1 MLSTSS
7 NIEKQNIPRYGVVM
21 FLVLLVA
28 MPKVDIIKLPFSQ
41 GYPGIRIE
49 DLLLLFCLI
58 IYLLLKIQKL
68 TFSTTEFPG
77 GRALIILLLYILSS
91 GFLLKQLF
99 DTPNFIILIRWIEY
113 FFVYTVIFYML
124 KVRLR
129 ELELFFIIYVLLNFF
144 VSILQIFHIVG
155 GFRSYE
161 YVESLISPFGIT
173 AGTWELS
180 NTLNLIFFVLLV
192 KLLSENRLK
201 MVFFFL
207 IFSLIFMIF
216 IQKKMP
222 FAVYLISTMWLF
234 HKRKIIPFYFS
245 VFIGL
250 AIFIGVLFFSDLG
263 SKFLLIFNKENLD
276 YFVAILKDSVQSTE
290 ITHEYSFVTPGSE
303 NISRTL
309 SFRLML
315 WSVALSNY
323 FHSPLTILLGTGVGS
338 AGLYV
343 DGMWT
348 RLLAELGILGLIFYF
363 YWLSALVK
371 KNEYAL
377 ILIFIVVMNGLTL
390 DTFSSS
396 KIMGCLFLSLRYIE
410 LKFPRFDARYAMKK
424 I

>member
-1 MLSTSS
+1 MLSTSP
-7 NIEKQNIPRYGVVM
+7 NIEKQNIPRYGIVM
-21 FLVLLVA
+21 LLVLLVA
-28 MPKVDIIKLPFSQ
+28 MPKVDIIKLPFSH

-49 DLLLLFCLI
+49 DLLILFCLI
-58 IYLLLKIQKL
+58 IYLLSKIKKL
-68 TFSTTEFPG
+68 TFSTTEVPG

-99 DTPNFIILIRWIEY
+99 YTPDFIILVRWIEY
-113 FFVYTVIFYML
+113 FFVYTVISYVL

-144 VSILQIFHIVG
+144 VSILQMFHIVG

-173 AGTWELS
+173 GGTWELS
-180 NTLNLIFFVLLV
+180 NTLNLVFFVLLV
-192 KLLSENRLK
+192 KILSENRLK

-250 AIFIGVLFFSDLG
+250 AIFIGVLFFSNLG

-276 YFVAILKDSVQSTE
+276 YFVAMLKDSVQSTE
-290 ITHEYSFVTPGSE
+290 ITYEYLPPDSE

-309 SFRLML
+309 SFRFMV
-315 WSVALSNY
+315 WSIALSNY
-323 FHSPLTILLGTGVGS
+323 FHSLLTILLGTGIGS
-338 AGLYV
+338 VGLYV

-348 RLLAELGILGLIFYF
+348 RLLAELGIIGLIFYF
-363 YWLSALVK
+363 YWLSSLVK

-377 ILIFIVVMNGLTL
+377 ILIFIVAMNGLTL

-396 KIMGCLFLSLRYIE
+396 KIMGCFFLSLRYVH
-410 LKFPRFDARYAMKK
+410 LKFPRFDAKYAMQK
-424 I
+424 IK